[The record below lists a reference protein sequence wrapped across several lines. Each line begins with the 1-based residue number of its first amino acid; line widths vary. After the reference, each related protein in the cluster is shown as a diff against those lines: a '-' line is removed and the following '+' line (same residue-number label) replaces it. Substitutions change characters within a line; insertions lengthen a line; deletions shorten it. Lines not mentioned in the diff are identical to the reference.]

1 MKLTLIDDQCDLS
14 IKKKQVKL
22 LIDEVFLFKKI
33 SSTELIV
40 HFVSKKEISEIH
52 GKFFNDPTPTDCITF
67 PFREP
72 KLLGEIFVC
81 PKVAIEYSPENA
93 YSETTLYIIH
103 AILHLIGFDDI
114 NSEDEILM
122 RKAEIEIMDHLT
134 QKKLV
139 LSNPS
144 ERYIG

>member
-33 SSTELIV
+33 SSAELIV

-122 RKAEIEIMDHLT
+122 RKAEIEIMDHLA